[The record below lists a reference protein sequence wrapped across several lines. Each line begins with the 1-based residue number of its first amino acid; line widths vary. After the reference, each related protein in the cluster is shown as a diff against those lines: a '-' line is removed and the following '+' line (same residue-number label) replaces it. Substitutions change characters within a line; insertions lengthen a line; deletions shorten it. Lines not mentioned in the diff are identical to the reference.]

1 MNKLSKKHANYLK
14 QNVQVCCFI
23 GKKNQKALMVSIGNV
38 NVVRKIARILCTKP
52 LTLKARLTILSFMND
67 KHVSNT
73 LGRTFLLES
82 ANTYVKRKAKKTVI
96 GKLHYYINKE
106 TGKNCTTNK
115 KKASPRVEPRPS
127 ARKVDC

>member
-1 MNKLSKKHANYLK
+1 
-14 QNVQVCCFI
+14 
-23 GKKNQKALMVSIGNV
+23 MVSIGNV
-38 NVVRKIARILCTKP
+38 NVVRKITHILCTKP

-82 ANTYVKRKAKKTVI
+82 ANTYIERKTKTVI
-96 GKLHYYINKE
+96 GKLHHYIKKE

-115 KKASPRVEPRPS
+115 KKRLGE
-127 ARKVDC
+127 

>member
-1 MNKLSKKHANYLK
+1 M
-14 QNVQVCCFI
+14 CCFI
-23 GKKNQKALMVSIGNV
+23 GKENKKASMVSIGNV

-73 LGRTFLLES
+73 LGRTFLLEP
-82 ANTYVKRKAKKTVI
+82 ANTYVKRKAKTVI

-106 TGKNCTTNK
+106 TEKSSDFT
-115 KKASPRVEPRPS
+115 RVEPRPP
-127 ARKVDC
+127 AHKVDS